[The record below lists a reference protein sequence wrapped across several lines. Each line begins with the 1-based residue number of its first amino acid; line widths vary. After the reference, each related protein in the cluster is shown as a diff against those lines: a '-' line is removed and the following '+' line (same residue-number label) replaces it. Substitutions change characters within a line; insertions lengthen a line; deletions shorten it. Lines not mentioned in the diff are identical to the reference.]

1 MCVILCRAGLGVN
14 ASILKRIKFQV
25 TKLACL
31 PVILEAISFSIVN
44 KFILNMPFEWS
55 FLLGFAIAGVSPAVI
70 IPYMLDFQ
78 ERGIG
83 TNKNIPTLFMASA
96 SFDNIIAITGNSVMI
111 GIVFSQGTISNSKDN
126 KTVNH
131 FIYKANYGGI

>member
-1 MCVILCRAGLGVN
+1 
-14 ASILKRIKFQV
+14 
-25 TKLACL
+25 
-31 PVILEAISFSIVN
+31 
-44 KFILNMPFEWS
+44 
-55 FLLGFAIAGVSPAVI
+55 
-70 IPYMLDFQ
+70 MLDFQ